1 LLGLAGIISTKKV
14 LNRSNLIDDVHKK
27 KCWWSFFVLMITDDK
42 TSTQRKNILIYIFFV
57 DHVVI

>member
-27 KCWWSFFVLMITDDK
+27 VLMKFFVLMIADDK